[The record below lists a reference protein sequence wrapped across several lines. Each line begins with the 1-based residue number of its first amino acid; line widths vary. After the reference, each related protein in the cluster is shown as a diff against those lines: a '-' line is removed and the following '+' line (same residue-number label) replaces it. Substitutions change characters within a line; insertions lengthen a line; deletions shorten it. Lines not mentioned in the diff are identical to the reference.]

1 MILFPYIQLVA
12 QKGDFVT
19 SKMIFFDFFRK
30 WLMFGRLQIKFTV
43 HGRRPKA
50 SERRHARSAINT
62 IQAKRSVVETQAERS
77 VVLAMSTHC
86 GHLGEMRQTET
97 DIRVRGQS
105 HISDMPAPSRPS
117 VTTLRA
123 IALVWC

>member
-1 MILFPYIQLVA
+1 
-12 QKGDFVT
+12 
-19 SKMIFFDFFRK
+19 
-30 WLMFGRLQIKFTV
+30 MFGRLQIKFTV

-62 IQAKRSVVETQAERS
+62 TQADRRRVVETQAKRSVVETQAERS
-77 VVLAMSTHC
+77 VVETQAERSVVLAMRTHC

-105 HISDMPAPSRPS
+105 HISDMPTPSRPS

-123 IALVWC
+123 TALVWY

>member
-1 MILFPYIQLVA
+1 MVDVREVA
-12 QKGDFVT
+12 T
-19 SKMIFFDFFRK
+19 Y
-30 WLMFGRLQIKFTV
+30 LQTTFTV

-50 SERRHARSAINT
+50 SERRHARIAINT
-62 IQAKRSVVETQAERS
+62 TQADRRS
-77 VVLAMSTHC
+77 VVLAMRTHC

-97 DIRVRGQS
+97 GIRVRGQS

-123 IALVWC
+123 TALVWC